1 MSHLCTVHT
10 GMNRGS
16 LCELTIARMT
26 NKGKERVFLAI
37 ERDVEIAPREA
48 VPGIT
53 VKAVSGGL
61 SIRYVHSGKAV
72 CV

>member
-1 MSHLCTVHT
+1 
-10 GMNRGS
+10 
-16 LCELTIARMT
+16 MT

-48 VPGIT
+48 VPGIA

-61 SIRYVHSGKAV
+61 SIRCGDVGV
-72 CV
+72 CGCGFG